1 MPTTCVQE
9 RLRHCGHGGMSVYNQ
24 VAAHSALTKTH
35 CSLHHADLS
44 NNPGLGAVVANYA
57 DLRRQISQFVVFAK

>member
-1 MPTTCVQE
+1 
-9 RLRHCGHGGMSVYNQ
+9 MSVYNQ

-44 NNPGLGAVVANYA
+44 NNTGLGAVVANYA
-57 DLRRQISQFVVFAK
+57 DLRRQINRFKVLAK